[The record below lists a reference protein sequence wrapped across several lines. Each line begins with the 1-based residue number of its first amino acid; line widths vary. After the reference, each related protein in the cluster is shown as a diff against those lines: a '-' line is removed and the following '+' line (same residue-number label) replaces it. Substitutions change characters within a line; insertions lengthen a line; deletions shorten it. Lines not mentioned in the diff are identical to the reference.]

1 MPEFIVNFPHKIGCN
16 FCHIRSLCDM
26 LQMILASYRKVHV
39 SAGDFCSTISL
50 GRGKFRCLHFF
61 PSPLLF
67 LLCERWQHAAFYH
80 FIISYQR
87 LLLFPSN
94 SLPPVSFYVC
104 TVFINNAPG
113 GSTVLCWIRIQVC
126 VARISVYL
134 FLYFYDYCPLI
145 IVPTA

>member
-1 MPEFIVNFPHKIGCN
+1 MNFPHKIGCN
-16 FCHIRSLCDM
+16 FCHIRSFCDM

-94 SLPPVSFYVC
+94 SLPPASFYVC
-104 TVFINNAPG
+104 TLLVHQQRTWRQYCVVLNSNSGVCCSHIGVFI
-113 GSTVLCWIRIQVC
+113 S
-126 VARISVYL
+126 L
-134 FLYFYDYCPLI
+134 FL
-145 IVPTA
+145 